1 MPPRP
6 PLLTFRFLA
15 LCLFTLLAYCNISV
29 FYSLYLHLETLGVA
43 QAQRGPIIGASSLAT
58 ILCFLLASPWL
69 TVRNAPLWIFAGIAV
84 LLGCGGGYLLAAGPA
99 QLLALRLLN
108 GAGVYLLSAPA
119 MMLLV
124 AHIAPER
131 SGQAFGLYSVS
142 ALLPYSIIPA
152 LFDRLNPLLP
162 SPAWGYAIMS
172 LALLPAAAINL
183 VLLRQDS
190 RQGRP
195 ARQPQPEAA
204 SPASLA
210 ATLRFTWE
218 NLRRARTSLLLAINA
233 VYYLNFAALFFLS
246 KSLFESRGL
255 GGVGLFFSIQTAL
268 MIVIRLC
275 AARLFD
281 VVDRLRLIVWCYAL
295 TAAGFALLWAAHGLA
310 LEVCAALVLGLGMGV
325 GPPSLN
331 GLMYAISEPRLR
343 GVNSNLMTMALQAG
357 SFLGPIL
364 GGLAVGAVGY
374 AGFLGVGVAA
384 NLGGM
389 ALCWRFRRRG
399 WHRAYEEGVA
409 ESEARL

>member
-1 MPPRP
+1 MLTERA

-29 FYSLYLHLETLGVA
+29 FYSLYLHLGALGIT

-58 ILCFLLASPWL
+58 ILCFLFASPWL
-69 TVRNAPLWIFAGIAV
+69 NARNAPLWIFAGIG
-84 LLGCGGGYLLAAGPA
+84 LLLCCGGGYLLAREPGE
-99 QLLALRLLN
+99 LLALRLLN

-119 MMLLV
+119 MTLLV

-142 ALLPYSIIPA
+142 ALLPYSVVPA
-152 LFDRLNPLLP
+152 LFDRINPLLP
-162 SPAWGYAIMS
+162 NPAWGYAIMS
-172 LALLPAAAINL
+172 LALVPAAFINF
-183 VLLRQDS
+183 VLLRQ
-190 RQGRP
+190 G
-195 ARQPQPEAA
+195 PQEHPSHALTA
-204 SPASLA
+204 PSHRASLA
-210 ATLRFTWE
+210 ATLSSTWE

-268 MIVIRLC
+268 MIVIRLS

-281 VVDRLRLIVWCYAL
+281 VVDRLGLIVWCYAF
-295 TAAGFALLWAAHGLA
+295 TALGFALLWAAHGIE

-331 GLMYAISEPRLR
+331 GLMYAISEPKLR
-343 GVNSNLMTMALQAG
+343 GVNSNLMTMALQMG

-364 GGLAVGAVGY
+364 GGLAVGAIGY
-374 AGFLGVGVAA
+374 AGFLGVGIAA
-384 NLGGM
+384 NLAGM
-389 ALCWRFRRRG
+389 ALCAVFRRRG
-399 WHRAYEEGVA
+399 WHRAYEENEGGA
-409 ESEARL
+409 